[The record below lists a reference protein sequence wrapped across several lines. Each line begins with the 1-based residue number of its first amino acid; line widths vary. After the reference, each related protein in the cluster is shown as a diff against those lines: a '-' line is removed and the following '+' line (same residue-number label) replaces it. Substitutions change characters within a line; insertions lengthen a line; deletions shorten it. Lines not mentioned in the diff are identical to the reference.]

1 MSFTNTLLRSTPRLA
16 SRSAFGTTARS
27 SSSRHAL
34 LRTFATQSSGGS
46 SSSSSSSGGSSNAFL
61 YGLLGAGALG
71 GGAYYYSRQNPTYD
85 QDPRKVVDA
94 ASPKQVDYQKV
105 YNAIAEILE
114 DEKYDDGSY
123 GPVLVR
129 LAWHCSGTYDKE
141 SNSGGSNGA
150 TMRFAPEAN
159 HGANAGLEHARNRL
173 EKVHQQFP
181 EISYSDLWTLAGV
194 VAVQEMGGPIIP
206 WRAGRKDGNVE
217 HCTPDG
223 RLPDGDKGADHI
235 RNIFYRMGFNDE
247 EIVALSGAHALG
259 RCHVDRSGFD
269 GPWSYSPTTF
279 SNEYFRLLFDEKW
292 QERKWKGPPQY
303 ENKDNKSLMMLRT
316 DMALT
321 TDKAF
326 KPTAAVYAKDE
337 DKFFQDF
344 SKAFSK
350 LIHLGVPESQLSEVV
365 PLKRLEDQQG
375 Q

>member
-1 MSFTNTLLRSTPRLA
+1 MSFTSSFLRSTPRLA
-16 SRSAFGTTARS
+16 SRTAFSSASLA
-27 SSSRHAL
+27 SRHASRRFL
-34 LRTFATQSSGGS
+34 ATTPGQA
-46 SSSSSSSGGSSNAFL
+46 SSGGSSNAFL
-61 YGLLGAGALG
+61 YGLLGAGVLG
-71 GGAYYYSRQNPTYD
+71 GGAYYVSQRDPTAD
-85 QDPRKVVDA
+85 EDPRKIRDA
-94 ASPKQVDYQKV
+94 ASPKEVDYQKV
-105 YNAIAEILE
+105 YNAVAEVLE
-114 DEKYDDGSY
+114 QDDYDDGSY

-159 HGANAGLEHARNRL
+159 HGANAGLEKARARL
-173 EKVHQQFP
+173 EAVKTKFP

-194 VAVQEMGGPIIP
+194 VAVQELGGPYVP

-235 RNIFYRMGFNDE
+235 RKIFYRMGFNDE

-269 GPWSYSPTTF
+269 GPWSYSPITF
-279 SNEYFRLLFDEKW
+279 SNEYYRLLFDEKW

-326 KPTAAVYAKDE
+326 KPTAQLYAKDE
-337 DKFFQDF
+337 NKFFSDF
-344 SKAFSK
+344 SKVFSK

-365 PLKRLEDQQG
+365 QLKKLEDQQ
-375 Q
+375 QS